1 MDKIRTFTVVPAL
14 PAELQPLR
22 ELAYNLWWTW
32 NPDAFGLFRRLD
44 LELWEAVYHNPVRF
58 LSQIDQRRLEQAVQ
72 DRGFLAHQQEVME
85 SLSNYLTGPSWFS
98 QQYGDLENHVVAYF
112 SAEFGLHESLPVYSG
127 GLGVLAGDILKSC
140 SDLGVP
146 AVAVGLLYRQG
157 YFVQFL
163 TGDGWQ
169 LEDYLDQDFHQM
181 PLLPVHTQ
189 DGSLLRFPLRVKDQ
203 DVLVQVWR
211 CQVGRV
217 PLYLLDTDVPENNR
231 TGRAITQRLY
241 GGDQTMRIQQEI
253 VLGIGGMTALGE
265 LGICPSVCHMND
277 GHPAFAAL
285 ERIHRVMTAK
295 NLQFGHAREAVVA
308 SNVFTTHTPVPAG
321 IDTFAPDLVDSYLGG
336 YAKQLGLTR
345 QAFLG
350 LGRARPGD
358 SNEPFCMAI
367 LGLRLSGVANGVSQM
382 HGQVARDMWAGV
394 WPGAPASEVP
404 IRSITNGVH
413 VRSWLST
420 DMAELFDR
428 YLGPDWS
435 SNPVD
440 KTVWQRVS
448 EVPEAELWRAHERR
462 RQRLVAVA
470 RQRLRQQLRRAGAP
484 PAEIKAADEVLDGE
498 ALTIGFAR
506 RFAPYKRANLI
517 LRDKDRLAQILTNPK
532 APVQIIFAGKA
543 HPQDT
548 RGKELVKDVIAFARR
563 PDMRRHVVFLE
574 DYDMNIARYLVQ
586 GVDVWLNTPKPL
598 HEASGTSGMKVP
610 PNGGINMSVLDGWW
624 HEGWDGENGWAIGDG
639 RIYEDEDYQNH
650 VEAESVYDLMEK
662 ELVPLF
668 YERGA
673 NDIPRRWVSRM
684 KASMQSISPLFNTNR
699 MVVEYVEQLYA
710 PAARR
715 WKRLEADDFAAGK
728 GLADW
733 KHKMT
738 EHWGQVK
745 VLSVQA
751 ADAEELAV
759 GSKLEV
765 QARVHLGPI
774 RPEDVLVEVFYGLLD
789 RDGNLVH
796 GQSQEMACEGPCSA
810 EGTHRYAGG
819 IPCASSGQHGYAIR
833 VLPKHQDLAHRY
845 DSGLICWG

>member
-1 MDKIRTFTVVPAL
+1 
-14 PAELQPLR
+14 
-22 ELAYNLWWTW
+22 
-32 NPDAFGLFRRLD
+32 
-44 LELWEAVYHNPVRF
+44 
-58 LSQIDQRRLEQAVQ
+58 
-72 DRGFLAHQQEVME
+72 
-85 SLSNYLTGPSWFS
+85 
-98 QQYGDLENHVVAYF
+98 
-112 SAEFGLHESLPVYSG
+112 
-127 GLGVLAGDILKSC
+127 
-140 SDLGVP
+140 
-146 AVAVGLLYRQG
+146 
-157 YFVQFL
+157 
-163 TGDGWQ
+163 
-169 LEDYLDQDFHQM
+169 
-181 PLLPVHTQ
+181 
-189 DGSLLRFPLRVKDQ
+189 
-203 DVLVQVWR
+203 
-211 CQVGRV
+211 
-217 PLYLLDTDVPENNR
+217 
-231 TGRAITQRLY
+231 
-241 GGDQTMRIQQEI
+241 
-253 VLGIGGMTALGE
+253 
-265 LGICPSVCHMND
+265 
-277 GHPAFAAL
+277 
-285 ERIHRVMTAK
+285 
-295 NLQFGHAREAVVA
+295 
-308 SNVFTTHTPVPAG
+308 
-321 IDTFAPDLVDSYLGG
+321 
-336 YAKQLGLTR
+336 
-345 QAFLG
+345 
-350 LGRARPGD
+350 
-358 SNEPFCMAI
+358 MAI

-440 KTVWQRVS
+440 KAVWQRVS

-484 PAEIKAADEVLDGE
+484 PAEIKSADEVLDAE

-517 LRDKDRLAQILTNPK
+517 LRDKDRLARILTNPK

-543 HPQDT
+543 HPQDN

-563 PDMRRHVVFLE
+563 PEMRRHVVFLE

-673 NDIPRRWVSRM
+673 DDIPRRWVGRM
-684 KASMQSISPLFNTNR
+684 KASMQSISPLFSANR
-699 MVVEYVEQLYA
+699 MVVEYVEQLYS

-728 GLADW
+728 
-733 KHKMT
+733 
-738 EHWGQVK
+738 
-745 VLSVQA
+745 
-751 ADAEELAV
+751 ELAEPSRFSLV
-759 GSKLEV
+759 TGPTPTSITACLAYIRASWSFAPRLIEATFRCRRGCRNAYRRRIV
-765 QARVHLGPI
+765 ARVTIGTGCKL
-774 RPEDVLVEVFYGLLD
+774 
-789 RDGNLVH
+789 H
-796 GQSQEMACEGPCSA
+796 GRARIDQHTGRTPKALSKNRAQA
-810 EGTHRYAGG
+810 EAQVR
-819 IPCASSGQHGYAIR
+819 CF
-833 VLPKHQDLAHRY
+833 
-845 DSGLICWG
+845 